1 MVQSMTGYGKATGT
15 FSNKKVTVEIRSL
28 NSKGLDLHL
37 KLPAALKAFE
47 IPIRKRI
54 GKSLDRGKVECYI
67 AVESSEG
74 KSNTTINS
82 ELAQAYYTEL
92 SALGNTL
99 GENQSDLLKTI
110 IQFPDVLQSASE
122 EITKDD
128 EAVVYKL
135 VDDAVQQL
143 QEFREQEGVSLK
155 NDFLEAIENIQTLL
169 LEVPKYEEVRIEKIR
184 ERMRKGLEK
193 FNEEVDE
200 NRFQQELIYYLEKLD
215 VSEEKTRLQ
224 NHLDY
229 FRETIELNGA
239 NGKKLGFISQ
249 EIGREI
255 NTLGSKSYHAELQK
269 VVVEMKD
276 NLEKIKEQVLN
287 TL

>member
-1 MVQSMTGYGKATGT
+1 MVQSMTGYGKAAGT
-15 FSNKKVTVEIRSL
+15 FSNKKVTIEIRSL
-28 NSKGLDLHL
+28 NSKGLDLYL
-37 KLPAALKAFE
+37 KLPTALKAFE
-47 IPIRKRI
+47 LPIRKQL
-54 GKSLDRGKVECYI
+54 GKSLDRGKVECI
-67 AVESSEG
+67 VGVESIDG
-74 KSNTTINS
+74 KANTSINKSLVQAYYKEMS
-82 ELAQAYYTEL
+82 ELAETV
-92 SALGNTL
+92 
-99 GENQSDLLKTI
+99 GEEKSDLLQTI
-110 IQFPDVLQSASE
+110 FRFPDVLHSVDE
-122 EITKDD
+122 EISKDD
-128 EAVVYKL
+128 EVVLFEL
-135 VDDAVQQL
+135 VKNATQQL

-155 NDFLEAIENIQTLL
+155 NDFLEAIQNIETLL

-193 FNEEVDE
+193 FSEEVDE
-200 NRFQQELIYYLEKLD
+200 NRFQQELIYYIEKLD

-229 FRETIELNGA
+229 FRETINLDGA
-239 NGKKLGFISQ
+239 NGKKLGFIGQ